1 MRDRMP
7 VIIRTNEK
15 GRGSQLSAVCPCS
28 YCLTIR
34 GDH

>member
-1 MRDRMP
+1 MRTRMP

-15 GRGSQLSAVCPCS
+15 SRGSQHIAACPCS